1 MIPFY
6 KQLSNLGRDQHIDF
20 SNLEVAGYIPQIRE
34 PSLAYPL
41 IACDIDEIPQS
52 LLGFHVPDESID
64 NYNVI
69 FDVPYEGMKR
79 TKIQSSTREVTL
91 LSEHESYEVT
101 TKYQSAVERP
111 IFDIVKH
118 WPYGSK

>member
-1 MIPFY
+1 M
-6 KQLSNLGRDQHIDF
+6 
-20 SNLEVAGYIPQIRE
+20 EVAGYIPQIRE

-41 IACDIDEIPQS
+41 IACDIDEIPLS

-79 TKIQSSTREVTL
+79 TKIQSSTRDVAL

-101 TKYQSAVERP
+101 TNYQSAVERP
-111 IFDIVKH
+111 IFDIVKY
-118 WPYGSK
+118 WPYGGK